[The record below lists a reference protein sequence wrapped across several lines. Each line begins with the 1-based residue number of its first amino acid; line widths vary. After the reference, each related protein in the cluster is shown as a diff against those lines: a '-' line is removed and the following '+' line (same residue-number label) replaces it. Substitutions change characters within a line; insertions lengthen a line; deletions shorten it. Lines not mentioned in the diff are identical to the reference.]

1 MAKFEELF
9 KPGDII
15 CSDHFYAG
23 KCLLV
28 DVVFIGIDGKY
39 GKCTHTCRY
48 TCYDLV
54 IPDQKWSAY
63 EFVFDRPNN
72 WRIATDDD
80 IVNYLARFVQIKV
93 GKVGLYEVLLNDED
107 IILRDTVAT
116 EGYGDVYLNAKELM
130 QLKQIIE
137 ERVEV

>member
-15 CSDHFYAG
+15 CSDHLYAR

-28 DVVFIGIDGKY
+28 DVVFIDIDGK
-39 GKCTHTCRY
+39 CRY

-63 EFVFDRPNN
+63 EFGIFDRPNS

-80 IVNYLARFVQIKV
+80 IAKYLARFVQIKI
-93 GKVGLYEVLLNDED
+93 GKVGLYEVLLDDED

-116 EGYGDVYLNAKELM
+116 EGYGDVYLNAKELI

>member
-1 MAKFEELF
+1 MEFKDKF

-15 CSDHFYAG
+15 CSDRFHYGMCMIVEEGNYGIEQLDRFGYR
-23 KCLLV
+23 CL
-28 DVVFIGIDGKY
+28 
-39 GKCTHTCRY
+39 
-48 TCYDLV
+48 DL
-54 IPDQKWSAY
+54 IKEDQRWRAY
-63 EFVFDRPNN
+63 ENCSYHSRRSNE

-80 IVNYLARFVQIKV
+80 IVKYLARFVEIKA
-93 GKVGLYEVLLNDED
+93 GKVGIYEVLLDDED

-116 EGYGDVYLNAKELM
+116 EGYGDVYLNAKELI